1 MERKRYEVEVVCR
14 RRMVY
19 AVEADTPEEARQLA
33 SAQWREGE
41 DGAPV
46 GGEHWELVEMRPV
59 EVPGDE
65 ALVADREEALR
76 FLRDRE
82 LVIEQLSE
90 DVFDPAIHDALSAEE
105 MARHLSWWTGDDDTA
120 DVVRASRAL
129 SRLCEERRV
138 VCFTRPRVRRGE
150 RGEVRLYCTPQH
162 LERLSSLLVE
172 AGAA

>member
-19 AVEADTPEEARQLA
+19 AVEADGPDEARGAAL
-33 SAQWREGE
+33 AQWQDGH
-41 DGAPV
+41 DGAAV
-46 GGEHWELVEMRPV
+46 GGEHWELVEMRPE
-59 EVPGDE
+59 EVPGDD
-65 ALVADREEALR
+65 ALAADREEALR

-90 DVFDPAIHDALSAEE
+90 DVFDPAIHDAMSAEE
-105 MARHLSWWTGDDDTA
+105 VARHQGWTTGDDGTA
-120 DVVRASRAL
+120 DVVRAARAL
-129 SRLCEERRV
+129 SKLCEEKRV